1 MTDTATTGTPSAAT
15 PTAAPAASSAP
26 TSSLSRLRIDRGGP
40 GQKTGGKAGRRRLPW
55 GWITVG
61 AVALA
66 GVAAKWLI
74 PQAVPVQTAAIV
86 TSTPSQQF
94 VQLTAS
100 GYVVAQR
107 RASVASKATGRLVEL
122 NVREGSAVK
131 QGDLIARLDASDVR
145 AAIVSAQAS
154 ARQAEAGVRQAE
166 VELAN
171 AEAELAR
178 SKGLQAQGFISPQ
191 AVDATQTRVN
201 AARAAKA
208 SAQAGLEV
216 ARAQV
221 QVQRVAENF
230 TEIRAPFDGVV
241 LVKNANV
248 GDIITPL
255 SSAAGTT
262 GAVVTMADMR
272 TLEVEADVSEG
283 SLAKARIS
291 QPVEITLDALPGV
304 RFMGQVGG
312 LVPTV
317 DRAKATVT
325 TKVRFQ
331 QIDPRILPEMSAKVS
346 FLSQPITVADQQ
358 PVLAVNPKA
367 LVQAEG
373 QTVVWRVRAEAA
385 AAGTASTVAPAV
397 GSTPTLRAEAVPVKA
412 GRTLGEVREV
422 TPLKAGALTAG
433 DKVVVQTDGVLKAG
447 VAVRPA
453 DQ

>member
-283 SLAKARIS
+283 SLAKARIG

-346 FLSQPITVADQQ
+346 FLSQPITVVSMSWICAS
-358 PVLAVNPKA
+358 
-367 LVQAEG
+367 
-373 QTVVWRVRAEAA
+373 VRIRSSFLLRLNSTAAMSSIEIYHAA
-385 AAGTASTVAPAV
+385 A
-397 GSTPTLRAEAVPVKA
+397 PTLSVPSPQS
-412 GRTLGEVREV
+412 TLSE
-422 TPLKAGALTAG
+422 
-433 DKVVVQTDGVLKAG
+433 
-447 VAVRPA
+447 
-453 DQ
+453 

>member
-1 MTDTATTGTPSAAT
+1 MTDTAAVPSSAA
-15 PTAAPAASSAP
+15 P
-26 TSSLSRLRIDRGGP
+26 SSLSRLRIDRGGP
-40 GQKTGGKAGRRRLPW
+40 GQGTGGQAKRKRLPW
-55 GWITVG
+55 GWIAVG
-61 AVALA
+61 VIAVA
-66 GVAAKWLI
+66 GGAAKLLI
-74 PQAVPVQTAAIV
+74 PQAVPVQTAAVV

-154 ARQAEAGVRQAE
+154 VRQAEAGVRQAE

-216 ARAQV
+216 AQAQV
-221 QVQRVAENF
+221 KVQRVAEDF

-283 SLAKARIS
+283 SLAKARIG

-367 LVQAEG
+367 LVQADG
-373 QTVVWRVRAEAA
+373 QTVVWRVRPEAVA
-385 AAGTASTVAPAV
+385 GGTASSVAPAAE
-397 GSTPTLRAEAVPVKA
+397 GTPTLHAEAVPVKA

-422 TPLKAGALTAG
+422 TPLKAGALASG
-433 DKVVVQTDGVLKAG
+433 DKVVIQADGVLKAG

-453 DQ
+453 AQ

>member
-1 MTDTATTGTPSAAT
+1 MTDTATTGTPSA
-15 PTAAPAASSAP
+15 PAPAPAPTPAAAP

-40 GQKTGGKAGRRRLPW
+40 GPKAGGQAGRRRLPW
-55 GWITVG
+55 GWIAVGTV
-61 AVALA
+61 AVA
-66 GVAAKWLI
+66 GVAAKLLI
-74 PQAVPVQTAAIV
+74 PQAVPVQTAAVV

-154 ARQAEAGVRQAE
+154 VRQAEAGVRQAE

-283 SLAKARIS
+283 SLAKARIG

-367 LVQAEG
+367 LAQADG
-373 QTVVWRVRAEAA
+373 QTVVWRVRAEP
-385 AAGTASTVAPAV
+385 AAGGAASAVAPAV
-397 GSTPTLRAEAVPVKA
+397 GATPTLRAEAVPVKA

-422 TPLKAGALTAG
+422 TPLKAGALASG
-433 DKVVVQTDGVLKAG
+433 DKVVVQADGVLKAG

-453 DQ
+453 EQ